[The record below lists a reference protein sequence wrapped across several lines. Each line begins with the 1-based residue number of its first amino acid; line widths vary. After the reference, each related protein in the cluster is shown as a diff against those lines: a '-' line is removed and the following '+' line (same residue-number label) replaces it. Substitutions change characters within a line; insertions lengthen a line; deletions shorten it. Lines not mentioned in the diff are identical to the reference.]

1 MVACE
6 QAHLVCYSREYLGGG
21 GAICEPARRMGPI
34 LLSGE
39 WSEPARKSWLCCQA
53 TGANNTLGEP
63 ARRLLKWKLKVIT
76 LCYCLFCNDLQHLL
90 SFGYDFPSVSSI
102 RNLSERDKRLLK
114 LIGIQSAVNCHD
126 CVGRSIRYLI

>member
-21 GAICEPARRMGPI
+21 GAICEPARRMGPT
-34 LLSGE
+34 LLAGE

-53 TGANNTLGEP
+53 TGVNNTLGEP

-102 RNLSERDKRLLK
+102 RNLSERDKRLLT
-114 LIGIQSAVNCHD
+114 LIGIQSALTCHD
-126 CVGRSIRYLI
+126 CVGCSIRYLI